1 MALRSS
7 SFLETIIA
15 FLLPYFIGASR
26 DKHEARSEILDTLT
40 SYETRTRAEMLQAA
54 HIIAFGMTTLDV
66 LAEAKTADMS
76 QSMRLRY
83 RGCANSLNRSTLQTE
98 KALDQRLARE
108 LPPVPAEMPEPVDDM
123 REAEIMAAIQQ
134 FKAKIDSQ
142 RPRAHPATG
151 PHFPPDQTVGPGTLG
166 QRDAGLVAAARR
178 SGPTLP
184 IERGLGRALRD
195 LHGPTFHR
203 FLIASDPTAAVPCD
217 SQSSAGSDPQLDR
230 AILVLSNG

>member
-151 PHFPPDQTVGPGTLG
+151 PHFPPDQP
-166 QRDAGLVAAARR
+166 
-178 SGPTLP
+178 
-184 IERGLGRALRD
+184 
-195 LHGPTFHR
+195 
-203 FLIASDPTAAVPCD
+203 SDPELWASAMLD
-217 SQSSAGSDPQLDR
+217 SLQQPGGPLQPSP
-230 AILVLSNG
+230 